1 MSTNWSGLVPV
12 EQSNRGNY
20 GTSVYVQDQTTGVL
34 DLNFLKQLNETTLAV
49 EPSIDDHDITLA
61 AGHGAAI
68 GNTVELAD
76 ELDSSIFMQ
85 ALVLNVVGDVLT
97 IDTPVNY
104 TYKVARTKVVI
115 STRNMNV
122 IGSVVSP
129 QIFSIKPLPNQS
141 GDIVRLICTM
151 TDNVDMDFETFGGL
165 PKLTNGVVIRVNN
178 GDGTYRNIAN
188 FKSNGD
194 IALYS
199 FDTSYE
205 TNKGGGIRG
214 FTARMTWGGQSKHGV
229 VVRVDGSK
237 GESLEAYIQDDLSGL
252 LSMYWIG
259 QGSEI
264 QN

>member
-20 GTSVYVQDQTTGVL
+20 GASVYVQDQTTGVL
-34 DLNFLKQLNETTLAV
+34 DLYFLKQINETTLAV
-49 EPSIDDHDITLA
+49 EPTIDDHSITLA
-61 AGHGAAI
+61 TGHGAVI

-76 ELDSSIFMQ
+76 SREGSIFMQ
-85 ALVLNVVGDVLT
+85 ALVLSVAGDVVT

-104 TYKVARTKVVI
+104 TYRADRTKVLI
-115 STRNMNV
+115 STRKMNV
-122 IGSVVSP
+122 NASVASP
-129 QIFSIKPLPNQS
+129 QIFSLKPLPNQS

-165 PKLTNGVVIRVNN
+165 PKLTNGVVIRINS

-199 FDTSYE
+199 FDTAYE
-205 TNKGGGIRG
+205 TNKAGGVRG

-237 GESLEAYIQDDLSGL
+237 GESLEAYIQDDLTGL
-252 LSMYWIG
+252 LSMFWIG